1 MRLPH
6 SPKPLAQRR
15 AVSCMKSLG
24 TMGASVVPNSS
35 KDLTTFALKMWHSIR
50 SAQRSLSPRLH
61 CRHRVFKGAH
71 CGRDCRKDIACPTTK
86 FLFDFGLGLML
97 LKLLTTYVNTITFV
111 QTPHFYDCNQPV
123 FVFPSPQPPDR
134 RNNPHPQA
142 TAV

>member
-24 TMGASVVPNSS
+24 IMEPRSCPTLRKTLQLCL
-35 KDLTTFALKMWHSIR
+35 KDVAQHSIGPTFPV
-50 SAQRSLSPRLH
+50 PRLH